1 MYDIEYRKIQEAIA
15 NLLQVKDEIAQG
27 AYGLFEAYKNAGFT
41 EEQALKLVISHLFPK
56 QNQGES

>member
-41 EEQALKLVISHLFPK
+41 EEQALKLVISYLFPK